1 MQRTLGEVFLS
12 GSNEIILTILER
24 YLHVEI
30 RVNETEL
37 GLTFKSGVHRFEIHL
52 LSRIAHLPISSG
64 QADYSSLS
72 EHRNQIQPP
81 RSLHSVPGEPNLV
94 FYYSSYM
101 CAASR
106 SDFVHPQ
113 KSRYST
119 IHMA

>member
-1 MQRTLGEVFLS
+1 MS

-24 YLHVEI
+24 YLHGEI
-30 RVNETEL
+30 RVNKTEL
-37 GLTFKSGVHRFEIHL
+37 GLTFKSGVYRFEIHL
-52 LSRIAHLPISSG
+52 FSRIAIYPCRRVKRIIHLSQSI
-64 QADYSSLS
+64 
-72 EHRNQIQPP
+72 ENQIQPP
-81 RSLHSVPGEPNLV
+81 RSLHGVPGELNLV

-113 KSRYST
+113 KSRYSA